1 MNTVHVPALLFQLQ
15 QVDLDLDR
23 VTAEQQSVSQ
33 ALQGDTRLRRVR
45 AEYIAVQQQQQAS
58 MQEQKD
64 AEWTLEN
71 IQRRLTSHEQRL
83 YSGTNVNAKDLDS
96 FQQEVQRLRAQHH
109 RQEEAVLET
118 MDATENATE
127 ATQRKQK
134 ALQQAEEEWQREYT
148 MLTQKRD
155 QIEARRQDL
164 LAKRSNLS
172 AGIAE
177 DLLKRYD
184 ALRRSKQGRAVSKV
198 EQGSCQWC
206 RVVLTPSEL
215 QRVRASSTDLQTC
228 SNCGRILYYER

>member
-1 MNTVHVPALLFQLQ
+1 MNTVHVPALLFHLQ
-15 QVDLDLDR
+15 QVDMDLDR
-23 VTAEQQSVSQ
+23 VTAEQQSLSQ

-45 AEYIAVQQQQQAS
+45 SEYAVAQQQQQAS

-71 IQRRLTSHEQRL
+71 IQRRLAAHEQRL
-83 YSGTNVNAKDLDS
+83 YGGTNVNAKDLDS
-96 FQQEVQRLRAQHH
+96 LQQEVQRLRAQHH
-109 RQEEAVLET
+109 RQEEAVLEA

-134 ALQQAEEEWQREYT
+134 ALQQAEQEWQREYA
-148 MLTQKRD
+148 LLIQKRD
-155 QIEARRQDL
+155 QLETRRQEI
-164 LAKRSNLS
+164 LAKRSHLS
-172 AGIAE
+172 ADIAE
-177 DLLKRYD
+177 DLLKRYE
-184 ALRRSKQGRAVSKV
+184 AMRRSKQGRAVSKV

-215 QRVRASSTDLQTC
+215 QHVRTNTTELQTC

>member
-23 VTAEQQSVSQ
+23 LTAEQQSIAQ

-45 AEYIAVQQQQQAS
+45 AEYAAAQQQQQAS
-58 MQEQKD
+58 TQEQKD

-71 IQRRLTSHEQRL
+71 IHRRLVAHEQRL
-83 YSGTNVNAKDLDS
+83 YGGTSVNAKDLDS
-96 FQQEVQRLRAQHH
+96 LQQEVQRLRAQHH

-134 ALQQAEEEWQREYT
+134 ALQQAEEEWQRDYT
-148 MLTQKRD
+148 ALIQKRD
-155 QIEARRQDL
+155 QLDARRQEIQ
-164 LAKRSNLS
+164 AKRSQMS
-172 AGIAE
+172 SGVSD
-177 DLLKRYD
+177 DLLKRYE

-198 EQGSCQWC
+198 EQNSCQWC

-215 QRVRASSTDLQTC
+215 QHVRNNTTELQTC

>member
-23 VTAEQQSVSQ
+23 LTAEQQSVAQ
-33 ALQGDTRLRRVR
+33 ALQGDTKLRRVR
-45 AEYIAVQQQQQAS
+45 AEYAAAQQQLQAS
-58 MQEQKD
+58 TQEQKD

-71 IQRRLTSHEQRL
+71 INLRLASQEQRL
-83 YSGTNVNAKDLDS
+83 YSGTGVNTKDLDS
-96 FQQEVQRLRAQHH
+96 FQQEVQRLRAQQH

-118 MDATENATE
+118 MDATESATE

-148 MLTQKRD
+148 MLIQKRD
-155 QIEARRQDL
+155 QLDARRQEIQ
-164 LAKRSNLS
+164 AKRNQVS
-172 AGIAE
+172 AGISE
-177 DLLKRYD
+177 DLLKRYE

-198 EQGSCQWC
+198 EQNSCQWC

-215 QRVRASSTDLQTC
+215 QRVRTNAAELQTC

>member
-23 VTAEQQSVSQ
+23 VTAEQQSLSQ

-45 AEYIAVQQQQQAS
+45 TEYAAAQQHQQAT

-71 IQRRLTSHEQRL
+71 IQRRLTAHEQRL
-83 YSGTNVNAKDLDS
+83 YGGTNVNAKDLDS
-96 FQQEVQRLRAQHH
+96 LQQEVQRLRALHH

-118 MDATENATE
+118 MDAAENATE
-127 ATQRKQK
+127 ATARKQK
-134 ALQQAEEEWQREYT
+134 ALQQAEQEWQHEYA
-148 MLTQKRD
+148 LLIQKRD
-155 QIEARRQDL
+155 QLETRRQEI
-164 LAKRSNLS
+164 LAKRTRMS
-172 AGIAE
+172 ADISE
-177 DLLKRYD
+177 DLLKRYESM
-184 ALRRSKQGRAVSKV
+184 RRTKQGRAVSKV

-215 QRVRASSTDLQTC
+215 QHVRASTNDLQTC